1 MNMDTLCRATAGDA
15 SASCFSPFI
24 EKTRNRTN
32 ELLKR
37 GIREHEQSLAQDGRR
52 PQSGS
57 AQGAKKIAKSNER
70 TIETRNPRA

>member
-1 MNMDTLCRATAGDA
+1 MDTLCWATAADA

-37 GIREHEQSLAQDGRR
+37 GIREHKQSLAQDKPRR
-52 PQSGS
+52 QSGR
-57 AQGAKKIAKSNER
+57 ARGAKKIAKSNEQ
-70 TIETRNPRA
+70 TIETRNSLR